1 MKLSNHLSVKEAT
14 YSATA
19 IKYGMNNQ
27 PNIGQLEV
35 LKAMALKVFEPC
47 RKFVGGPLKVTSG
60 YRSPELNK
68 RIGGSLSSDHCIADH
83 LTAALDLDCD
93 VFGGKTNA
101 ELFHYIKDKL
111 EFKQLIW
118 EFGDAPCENS
128 KTSCC
133 NPNWVHVSYSTN
145 PNFNKREVLIAKR
158 KGGRTVYEYYKD

>member
-19 IKYGMNNQ
+19 IKHGINNE

-60 YRSPELNK
+60 YRGLELNK
-68 RIGGSLSSDHCIADH
+68 RIGGSLSSDHTISDH

-101 ELFHYIKDKL
+101 ELFHYIKERL

-118 EFGDAPCENS
+118 EFGDENS
-128 KTSCC
+128 
-133 NPNWVHVSYSTN
+133 PNWVHVSYSTN
-145 PNFNKREVLIAKR
+145 PKLNKHEVLIAKR
-158 KGGRTVYEYYKD
+158 KGGRTVYEYWKD

>member
-19 IKYGMNNQ
+19 IKHGINNQ

-60 YRSPELNK
+60 YRGPELNK
-68 RIGGSLSSDHCIADH
+68 RIGGSLSSDHTISDH

-101 ELFHYIKDKL
+101 ELFHYIKERL
-111 EFKQLIW
+111 EFKQLIL
-118 EFGDAPCENS
+118 EFGDEY
-128 KTSCC
+128 

-145 PNFNKREVLIAKR
+145 PKFNKHEVLIAKR
-158 KGGRTVYEYYKD
+158 KGGRTVYEYWKD

>member
-19 IKYGMNNQ
+19 IKHGINNQ

-35 LKAMALKVFEPC
+35 LKAMASKVFEPC

-60 YRSPELNK
+60 YRGPELNK
-68 RIGGSLSSDHCIADH
+68 RIGGSLSSDHTISDH

-118 EFGDAPCENS
+118 EFGDEYS
-128 KTSCC
+128 
-133 NPNWVHVSYSTN
+133 PNWVHVSYSVQPKN
-145 PNFNKREVLIAKR
+145 NKHEVLIAKR
-158 KGGRTVYEYYKD
+158 KGGRTVYEYWKD

>member
-1 MKLSNHLSVKEAT
+1 MKLSNHLSLKEAT

-19 IKYGMNNQ
+19 IKHGINNE

-60 YRSPELNK
+60 YRGPELNK
-68 RIGGSLSSDHCIADH
+68 RIGGSLSSDHTISDH

-101 ELFHYIKDKL
+101 ELFHYIKERL

-118 EFGDAPCENS
+118 EFGDEY
-128 KTSCC
+128 T
-133 NPNWVHVSYSTN
+133 PNWVHVSYSTN
-145 PNFNKREVLIAKR
+145 PKFNKHEVLIAKR
-158 KGGRTVYEYYKD
+158 KGGRTVYEYWKD

>member
-1 MKLSNHLSVKEAT
+1 MKLSKHLSVKEAT

-19 IKYGMNNQ
+19 IKHGINNE

-60 YRSPELNK
+60 YRGPELNK
-68 RIGGSLSSDHCIADH
+68 RIGGSLSSDHTISDH

-101 ELFHYIKDKL
+101 ELFHYIKERL

-118 EFGDAPCENS
+118 EFGDEY
-128 KTSCC
+128 T
-133 NPNWVHVSYSTN
+133 PNWVHVSYSTN
-145 PNFNKREVLIAKR
+145 PKFNKHEVLIAKR
-158 KGGRTVYEYYKD
+158 KGGRTVYEYWKD

>member
-1 MKLSNHLSVKEAT
+1 MKLSKNLSVKEVT

-19 IKYGMNNQ
+19 IKHGINNE

-35 LKAMALKVFEPC
+35 LKKMAAQVFEPC

-60 YRSPELNK
+60 YRGPELNK
-68 RIGGSLSSDHCIADH
+68 KIGGSLSSDHCIADH
-83 LTAALDLDCD
+83 ETAALDLDCD
-93 VFGGKTNA
+93 VYGGKTNA

-118 EFGDAPCENS
+118 EFGTND
-128 KTSCC
+128 

-145 PNFNKREVLIAKR
+145 PRFNKHEVLVAKR
-158 KGGRTVYEYYKD
+158 VGGRTVYEYYKEE

>member
-1 MKLSNHLSVKEAT
+1 MKLSKHLSVKEAT

-19 IKYGMNNQ
+19 IKHGINNE

-60 YRSPELNK
+60 YRGPELNK
-68 RIGGSLSSDHCIADH
+68 RIGGSLSSDHTISDH
-83 LTAALDLDCD
+83 ETAALDLDCD

-111 EFKQLIW
+111 DFKQLIW
-118 EFGDAPCENS
+118 EFGDEN
-128 KTSCC
+128 
-133 NPNWVHVSYSTN
+133 NPNWVHVSYSIN
-145 PNFNKREVLIAKR
+145 PKFNKREVLIAKR
-158 KGGRTVYEYYKD
+158 KGGRTVYEYWKD

>member
-1 MKLSNHLSVKEAT
+1 MKLSKNLSVKEVT

-19 IKYGMNNQ
+19 IKHGINNE

-35 LKAMALKVFEPC
+35 LKKMAAQVFEPC

-60 YRSPELNK
+60 YRGPELNK
-68 RIGGSLSSDHCIADH
+68 KIGGSLSSDHCIADH
-83 LTAALDLDCD
+83 ETAALDLDCD
-93 VFGGKTNA
+93 VYGGKTNA

-118 EFGDAPCENS
+118 EFGTND
-128 KTSCC
+128 

-145 PNFNKREVLIAKR
+145 PKLNKHEVLIAKR
-158 KGGRTVYEYYKD
+158 KGGRTVYEYYKEE

>member
-19 IKYGMNNQ
+19 IKHGINNE

-60 YRSPELNK
+60 YRGPELNK
-68 RIGGSLSSDHCIADH
+68 RIGGSLSSDHTISDH

-118 EFGDAPCENS
+118 EFGDEY
-128 KTSCC
+128 

-145 PNFNKREVLIAKR
+145 PNYNKREVLIAKR
-158 KGGRTVYEYYKD
+158 KGGRTVYEDWKD

>member
-1 MKLSNHLSVKEAT
+1 MKLSKNLSVKEVT

-19 IKYGMNNQ
+19 IKHGINNE

-35 LKAMALKVFEPC
+35 LKKMAAQVFEPC

-60 YRSPELNK
+60 YRGPELNK
-68 RIGGSLSSDHCIADH
+68 KIGGSLSSDHCIADH
-83 LTAALDLDCD
+83 ETAALDLDCD
-93 VFGGKTNA
+93 VYGGKTNA

-118 EFGDAPCENS
+118 EFGTND
-128 KTSCC
+128 

-145 PNFNKREVLIAKR
+145 PRFNKHEVLVAKR
-158 KGGRTVYEYYKD
+158 EGGRTVYEYCKEE

>member
-19 IKYGMNNQ
+19 IKHGINNE

-35 LKAMALKVFEPC
+35 LKAMASKVFEPC

-60 YRSPELNK
+60 YRGPELNK
-68 RIGGSLSSDHCIADH
+68 RIGGSLSSDHTISDH

-101 ELFHYIKDKL
+101 ELFHYIKERL

-118 EFGDAPCENS
+118 EFGTED
-128 KTSCC
+128 

-145 PNFNKREVLIAKR
+145 PKFNKHEVLIAKR
-158 KGGRTVYEYYKD
+158 KAGRTVYEYWKD

>member
-1 MKLSNHLSVKEAT
+1 MKLSKNLSVKEVT

-19 IKYGMNNQ
+19 IKHGINNE

-35 LKAMALKVFEPC
+35 LKKMAAQVFEPC

-60 YRSPELNK
+60 YRGPELNK
-68 RIGGSLSSDHCIADH
+68 KIGGSLSSDHTISDH
-83 LTAALDLDCD
+83 ETAALDLDCD
-93 VFGGKTNA
+93 VYGGKTNA

-118 EFGDAPCENS
+118 EFGTND
-128 KTSCC
+128 

-145 PNFNKREVLIAKR
+145 PRFNKHEVLVAKR
-158 KGGRTVYEYYKD
+158 VGGRTVYEYYKEE

>member
-19 IKYGMNNQ
+19 IKHGINNK

-35 LKAMALKVFEPC
+35 LKAIALKVFEPC

-60 YRSPELNK
+60 YRGPELNK
-68 RIGGSLSSDHCIADH
+68 RIGGSLSSDHTISDH

-118 EFGDAPCENS
+118 EFGDEY
-128 KTSCC
+128 

-145 PNFNKREVLIAKR
+145 PKYNKREVLIAKR
-158 KGGRTVYEYYKD
+158 KGGRTVYEYWKD

>member
-1 MKLSNHLSVKEAT
+1 MKLSKHLSVKEAT

-19 IKYGMNNQ
+19 IKHGINNQ

-60 YRSPELNK
+60 YRGPELNK
-68 RIGGSLSSDHCIADH
+68 RIGGSLSSDHTISDH
-83 LTAALDLDCD
+83 ETAALDLDCD

-101 ELFHYIKDKL
+101 ELFHYIKERL

-118 EFGDAPCENS
+118 EFGDEY
-128 KTSCC
+128 

-145 PNFNKREVLIAKR
+145 PKFNKHEVLIAKR
-158 KGGRTVYEYYKD
+158 KGGRTVYEYWKD